1 MTNPWAAA
9 RQARTLARLLAFA
22 SSRPG
27 MDASAAMSTIAAG
40 ATADGEWDEAAGVW
54 RGNRAVHAG
63 VEVPDPLVIFGYG
76 E

>member
-1 MTNPWAAA
+1 
-9 RQARTLARLLAFA
+9 
-22 SSRPG
+22 